1 MRADF
6 SRRVGFAALPPGLLS
21 RPMAKIII
29 SYRRSDSQAMAGR
42 IFDRL
47 SAHYGEGA
55 VFMDIDAI
63 PFGIDFRKH
72 IGDVLRQCDL
82 LIAVV
87 GPHWLG
93 RRDDGGNRIGEPSDP
108 VRVELEGAIERKIPV
123 IPVLI
128 DGGRMPGEAELPDS
142 LKEFSFFN
150 AAPVDSGR
158 DFRSHMDR
166 LVRALDGMLAG
177 KGGTAAGQT
186 AAAAAL
192 AAQMPAAP
200 KAAPARLAARRVWL
214 ALAGVVLLGG
224 AGALLL
230 ATSSSWLSKPGRDA
244 ASQGQQ
250 PAGAESQASSPPAK
264 PTITLK
270 SADKYIAQVMAKELK
285 DNNVNLAF
293 ELDEAASSQLSDQLW
308 DRLVGGE
315 IDLASLSLDG
325 LDSKV
330 PAFAATNMPGLV
342 RSHEQAR
349 RVSGSPFMTQIK
361 RMAAAAG
368 VIVLGDSWTSIS
380 VISKKGCVRR
390 PDDVKGLKIYALGAS
405 FEVVLQAAGAILID
419 STEDFS
425 TIFRSSADAMVVSP
439 VSALQVAELARCVTI
454 AGDYTLGFS
463 YLPWLI
469 SKKTVGRLNRDQQ
482 DALLKVGERMS
493 AEGYKDVDDYLTRM
507 LGASGVQTITL
518 SEADHEA
525 WVRLARAT
533 VYRGFAA
540 KVPEGKQLIDE
551 ALAVK

>member
-1 MRADF
+1 
-6 SRRVGFAALPPGLLS
+6 
-21 RPMAKIII
+21 MAKILI

-72 IGDVLRQCDL
+72 IGDVLRQCDV

-108 VRVELEGAIERKIPV
+108 VRVELEGAIERRIPV

-128 DGGRMPGEAELPDS
+128 DGARMPREAELPDS

-166 LVRALDGMLAG
+166 LIRALDGMLAG

-192 AAQMPAAP
+192 AAQMPAQAP
-200 KAAPARLAARRVWL
+200 PAKGSRLGSRGTWYV
-214 ALAGVVLLGG
+214 LAGLLLLGG
-224 AGALLL
+224 GGLLL
-230 ATSSSWLSKPGRDA
+230 ATSSSWLGTPGRDA
-244 ASQGQQ
+244 GSQVQG
-250 PAGAESQASSPPAK
+250 PAGAAPQAASKS
-264 PTITLK
+264 TIALK
-270 SADKYIAQVMAKELK
+270 AADKYIVQVMAKELK
-285 DNNVNLAF
+285 DSNLNLAV
-293 ELDEAASSQLSDQLW
+293 ELDEAASSQLPDALW
-308 DRLVGGE
+308 DRLTRGE
-315 IDLASLSLDG
+315 VDLASFSLDL
-325 LDSKV
+325 LDDKI

-342 RSHEQAR
+342 RSHEHAR
-349 RVSGSPFMTQIK
+349 RVAASPFMTQIK
-361 RMAAAAG
+361 RTAAAAG
-368 VIVLGDSWTSIS
+368 VIVLADSWISMS

-405 FEVVLQAAGAILID
+405 FEAVLQAAGATLVD

-425 TIFRSSADAMVVSP
+425 TILRSSADAMVVSP
-439 VSALQVAELARCVTI
+439 ISALPVTELARCVTI
-454 AGDYTLGFS
+454 SGDYTLGFT

-469 SKKTVGRLNRDQQ
+469 SRKSFERLNKDQQ
-482 DALLKVGERMS
+482 NALLKAGESVGT
-493 AEGYKDVDDYLTRM
+493 EGNKDVDDYLVRM
-507 LGASGVQTITL
+507 LAASGVQTITL
-518 SEADHEA
+518 SEADHGA
-525 WVRLARAT
+525 WVRLARTT
-533 VYRGFAA
+533 VYKDFAA